1 MVLFLSMVAAAPEI
15 KVFQLELEF
24 ELPEN
29 VLRFTHCHRTA
40 SAILFLFLLEND
52 SQVVNKIGS

>member
-1 MVLFLSMVAAAPEI
+1 MVLFLSMIAAAPEI

-29 VLRFTHCHRTA
+29 VLRFIHCHRTA

>member
-1 MVLFLSMVAAAPEI
+1 MVLFLRRVAAAPEI
-15 KVFQLELEF
+15 KVFELEF

-40 SAILFLFLLEND
+40 SAILFLFLLGND